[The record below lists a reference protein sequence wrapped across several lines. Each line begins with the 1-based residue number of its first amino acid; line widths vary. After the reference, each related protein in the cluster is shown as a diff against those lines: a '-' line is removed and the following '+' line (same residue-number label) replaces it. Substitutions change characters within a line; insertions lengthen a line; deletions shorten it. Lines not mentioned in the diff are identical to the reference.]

1 MCEMGISE
9 MKSAAGACQVVT
21 RDLRRQPLS
30 MTHVAV
36 YNKQRNPNAYYPDF
50 AYRVDVKRKCLQ
62 VLSVV
67 GPSKCVQGQQ
77 IESASCFNRLQ
88 KEGDALCIEEYG
100 KRLGYVYSS
109 ASSTFFT
116 AIFECNFGEDVKWV
130 NPLPF
135 DTGAEDLVM
144 SLARHASHWIA
155 FFQRNI
161 SKLHST
167 NSDHTRLS
175 LVLQLDMIN
184 CETWKHASKMPLE
197 VRFNAGD
204 YSSQGA
210 QKKQKGVRYRHDRGK
225 WVAEFNPPGKKNN
238 KISLGEY
245 DNPNEAARAADAG
258 MFCYGSK
265 RGSYNFDD
273 SPRYLQQAPRPVS
286 DDKEAIRKWAR
297 DFARITSSKQ
307 SESSLPLPLTS
318 SASSFSD
325 GGSSRGLTY
334 ESNDV
339 SNMLQHSNS
348 SISVSNIPA
357 SFASSYVEFN
367 PSMLEYNS
375 DSSSALSFSLEDV
388 ADIFSSRDISS
399 REMPVSI
406 EDFEQGVDMPA
417 MPAQINSSPP
427 PQEPISFPDD
437 NLFRNDGLDQFWS
450 SSPSVQQNGSNP
462 TVRDSRTVT
471 DDLFQCL
478 MACYPGSSSP
488 GSIQLISR

>member
-1 MCEMGISE
+1 MGVSE

-30 MTHVAV
+30 MQQVSV
-36 YNKQRNPNAYYPDF
+36 YDNRRRNTNAYYPDF

-100 KRLGYVYSS
+100 KRLGYVYSTS
-109 ASSTFFT
+109 SSTFFT

-144 SLARHASHWIA
+144 SLARHASEWIA

-161 SKLHST
+161 SKLHKSNT
-167 NSDHTRLS
+167 DHTRLS

-184 CETWKHASKMPLE
+184 CETWKHASKMPME
-197 VRFNAGD
+197 VRF
-204 YSSQGA
+204 QGA
-210 QKKQKGVRYRHDRGK
+210 DYANQGASKKQKGVRYRHDRGK

-245 DNPNEAARAADAG
+245 DNAMEAARAADAG

-273 SPRYLQQAPRPVS
+273 SQRFLQDAPKPVS

-297 DFARITSSKQ
+297 DFARLTASKNT
-307 SESSLPLPLTS
+307 ESMPVTS
-318 SASSFSD
+318 SASNWSD
-325 GGSSRGLTY
+325 VSGASRCLTY
-334 ESNDV
+334 ENTDV
-339 SNMLQHSNS
+339 TGMLQHSNS
-348 SISVSNIPA
+348 SISVSNVP
-357 SFASSYVEFN
+357 SFTSNYALDYN
-367 PSMLEYNS
+367 PNVLEYNS

-388 ADIFSSRDISS
+388 ADMFNSNRDITS
-399 REMPVSI
+399 REIPVSI
-406 EDFEQGVDMPA
+406 EDFEQGVE

-427 PQEPISFPDD
+427 PQDSIGFPDD
-437 NLFRNDGLDQFWS
+437 SLFRNEGLDQFFCP
-450 SSPSVQQNGSNP
+450 SPLPGTNNN
-462 TVRDSRTVT
+462 SRTAS
-471 DDLFQCL
+471 DDLFQCFL
-478 MACYPGSSSP
+478 SCYPGSTSP